1 MLESSNDGADKYFSL
16 TVGPIADR
24 HQVVR
29 IGAAEQL
36 QPQGGAILQDRNVE
50 IRGEAALVEGA
61 EHEPVFERGPADV
74 GPLD

>member
-16 TVGPIADR
+16 TVGPITDR

-36 QPQGGAILQDRNVE
+36 PLDSAAQASGSPVQQPGAIAQDS
-50 IRGEAALVEGA
+50 
-61 EHEPVFERGPADV
+61 
-74 GPLD
+74 LDDWF